1 MFLLESNVNVDT
13 VIKTAE
19 GISNFGIVIMIAAFF
34 LILTFIL
41 WVTMFKWFKKL
52 IDGMVNNHTHAMNK
66 LLTETRNQNDKLDLI
81 REGLEPELLTRVRVV
96 SNALFDL
103 SGWHALDIL
112 QTVRRENHII
122 DREATGKKIR
132 NLLNIEYQNVR
143 SKLDSYGTY
152 KGKKLAT
159 YTQDSW
165 VELVAK
171 VVEEE
176 LYNENGENSDRALTN
191 VTMVF
196 DKIKI
201 EYYKHING

>member
-1 MFLLESNVNVDT
+1 MFLLESNVNVDP

-19 GISNFGIVIMIAAFF
+19 GISNFGLVIMIAAFF

-41 WVTMFKWFKKL
+41 WITMFKWFKKL
-52 IDGMVNNHTHAMNK
+52 IDGMVNNHTQAMNK

-103 SGWHALDIL
+103 SGWHTLDIL

-152 KGKKLAT
+152 RGKKLAT

>member
-1 MFLLESNVNVDT
+1 MFLLESNVNVDP

-19 GISNFGIVIMIAAFF
+19 GISNFGIVVMIAAFF

-41 WVTMFKWFKKL
+41 WITMFKWFKKL
-52 IDGMVNNHTHAMNK
+52 IDGMVNNHTQAMNK

-103 SGWHALDIL
+103 SGWHTLDIL

-122 DREATGKKIR
+122 DREATGKKVR

-152 KGKKLAT
+152 KGKKLST

-201 EYYKHING
+201 EYYKRING

>member
-1 MFLLESNVNVDT
+1 MFLLESNVNVDP

-19 GISNFGIVIMIAAFF
+19 GISNFGLVIIIAAFF

-41 WVTMFKWFKKL
+41 WITMFKWFKKL
-52 IDGMVNNHTHAMNK
+52 IDGMVNNHTQAMNK

-201 EYYKHING
+201 EYYKRINS